1 MRLSLLNI
9 VVMLFSLGIGIAFGG
24 LMFRS
29 VPITN
34 AATNTPLAAAAP
46 ASTSDAEIV
55 ARNSNRY
62 ASTQRTEPAK
72 YVGVIF
78 TRQSA
83 DIVAK
88 TEGTLQAIHL
98 NLGDRVK
105 AGDIIARTDSYSGSQ
120 QLHLADAT
128 LRSAQAEER
137 DSELEF
143 KDAATRY
150 HRRVELAESGLIS
163 NEDLATAKVQWDRA
177 ETKRAAA
184 QARVAEQAARVEDA
198 KQSLQNAVITAP
210 FDGTVAARY
219 LDAGAAVRPGTPV
232 ISLIRPEDLWVR
244 FAVPEIEQP
253 HARIGAVVD
262 FQFEGST
269 VSIPGVIEY
278 VSPSIHAT
286 SEELL
291 VEARLKVP
299 AALRDRIRPGESG
312 FISSPTR

>member
-1 MRLSLLNI
+1 MRPSLFNLA
-9 VVMLFSLGIGIAFGG
+9 VVVFSLAVGMVFGG
-24 LMFRS
+24 LVFRS

-34 AATNTPLAAAAP
+34 AAADPPPTAT
-46 ASTSDAEIV
+46 ASTSNLPV
-55 ARNSNRY
+55 AVVADTRNPST
-62 ASTQRTEPAK
+62 STQRSEPTK
-72 YVGVIF
+72 YIGVIF

-88 TEGTLQAIHL
+88 TEGTLEAIHL

-105 AGDIIARTDSYSGSQ
+105 AGEIIARTESYSGSQ
-120 QLHLADAT
+120 QLHLAEAT

-137 DSELEF
+137 DSELEL

-150 HRRVELAESGLIS
+150 QRRTELAEAGLIS

-177 ETKRAAA
+177 GTKRQAA
-184 QARVAEQAARVEDA
+184 QARVAEQSARVEDA
-198 KQSLQNAVITAP
+198 KQSFRNAVITAP

-219 LDAGAAVRPGTPV
+219 LDSGAAVRPGTPV

-244 FAVPEIEQP
+244 FAVPEVEQP
-253 HARIGAVVD
+253 QARIGTAVD
-262 FQFEGST
+262 FQLEGSP
-269 VSIPGVIEY
+269 VPIPGLIEY

-286 SEELL
+286 SEEVL

-312 FISSPTR
+312 LISASTR